1 MIIPIL
7 LRQAG
12 DEVPDKLK
20 KIAYYDFSK
29 FLITGFQ
36 ADRSVETGRA
46 MHDIANHI
54 YSLYVDL
61 KKLGSGLKCN
71 SFELPSIDE
80 VAKSW
85 AHRRQGKPTFP
96 R

>member
-46 MHDIANHI
+46 MHDIVTI
-54 YSLYVDL
+54 
-61 KKLGSGLKCN
+61 
-71 SFELPSIDE
+71 SIVYTLILRNWDR
-80 VAKSW
+80 A
-85 AHRRQGKPTFP
+85 
-96 R
+96 